1 MLDEDLWKLAHQL
14 VAKHGVR
21 ATSFANHQALKAE
34 HDGAK
39 DLSNAWRSIAAATV
53 EILRSEPSDE
63 EIAHSSSSRPGGEDE
78 ETPR

>member
-34 HDGAK
+34 RDGA
-39 DLSNAWRSIAAATV
+39 DQLSEAWRSIAAATV

-63 EIAHSSSSRPGGEDE
+63 EIAHFSPSPEGGEDQE
-78 ETPR
+78 PPR